1 LNTALDVKNPGFF
14 FVVKYHTMKVMCET
28 LFDCSATGVT
38 GSFRASQI
46 PFRDRHGQAVNNIDD
61 WNRSRNQQRNLETIL
76 QVIGLRTQ
84 PEELSAPQCVQ
95 GMWQFTFEVAN
106 EDAFLIAGNTDP
118 HAALYRDC
126 AGVPMVTNLLESK
139 TTQPM
144 LCTSGADQ
152 NIWFRAI
159 NN

>member
-1 LNTALDVKNPGFF
+1 
-14 FVVKYHTMKVMCET
+14 MKVMCET

-38 GSFRASQI
+38 GNFRVSQI
-46 PFRDRHGQAVNNIDD
+46 PFNDRHGQLIQNQND
-61 WNRSRNQQRNLETIL
+61 WNRSRNQQRNLETLL

-84 PEELSAPQCVQ
+84 PEELSAPQCVD
-95 GMWQFTFEVAN
+95 GRWQFTFEVAN
-106 EDAFLIAGNTDP
+106 EDAFHVDGHSDP

-126 AGVPMVTNLLESK
+126 AGVPMVTNLNEQTDIL
-139 TTQPM
+139 PM
-144 LCTSGADQ
+144 LCTQGADQ